1 MFSTPVRNET
11 SNTQPARLAQN
22 PPTRTP
28 SGTPK
33 TSILL
38 KDSSNIKVGYFGK
51 LVFLDNQVV
60 FAKYFWDKPKSI
72 APNIITSQYTIS
84 KARSLYSLW
93 EKWNLDVFLHMCGKY
108 YVGHDSVDNSSR
120 VKYLCCQISIIK
132 Q

>member
-38 KDSSNIKVGYFGK
+38 KDSSNIKVGQFGK
-51 LVFLDNQVV
+51 LVFLDKQAA
-60 FAKYFWDKPKSI
+60 FAEDFGGKPKI
-72 APNIITSQYTIS
+72 IGPNVITSQDTIS
-84 KARSLYSLW
+84 KSRSLY
-93 EKWNLDVFLHMCGKY
+93 
-108 YVGHDSVDNSSR
+108 
-120 VKYLCCQISIIK
+120 YL
-132 Q
+132 